1 MRIKNYILASLVL
14 LTLASSTQA
23 QEGRGRIASRI
34 KRIFHP
40 SVAKAPVARTMVA
53 APQSPCATG
62 TDGFAAI
69 LNSQRSSAGL
79 SPLVYDPD
87 LSAWASKNNEEQCN
101 RGIGHH
107 LNPQCFQNCAYNHT
121 TSEEVMQGWM
131 QSPGHR
137 RNILNPAATR
147 FGIAY
152 GPGPYWTMNAK

>member
-1 MRIKNYILASLVL
+1 MRIKIWVL
-14 LTLASSTQA
+14 STLFVLTLSPPTQA
-23 QEGRGRIASRI
+23 QERPGRLSSRI
-34 KRIFHP
+34 KRVFHP
-40 SVAKAPVARTMVA
+40 SVAKTVVA
-53 APQSPCATG
+53 APQAPCSTG
-62 TDGFAAI
+62 SDGFGAI
-69 LNSQRSSAGL
+69 LNSQRASAGL

-87 LSAWASKNNEEQCN
+87 LSAWASKNNAEQCN

-131 QSPGHR
+131 NSPGHR